1 MSDGEV
7 PCYLCGEEVV
17 EGDDYKI
24 HVTIAHGVEYDEER
38 ALSGDDS
45 ENVTL
50 AENSEIPGGKTDKYI
65 GQLEDIHLGVDDDR
79 KEPGEDNALK
89 SFFDTFDEKLKQIK
103 DVAEGKI
110 KPLSFTDDDK
120 IEHVD
125 NNQIWQMFENIKSK
139 VMNIEFPETPVVATK
154 DPREKL
160 QIQDSDSINSS
171 AERKWYHGTF
181 YNCKDCWK
189 TFYGEEYF
197 RKHLGSKHKSYP
209 MSIQELR
216 ELSSQFEETL
226 YTCKVCE
233 KKVKHEFKN
242 IYVHLKKHSLSM
254 NEYETKFVSV
264 KEELVTLP
272 PIRNLDEK
280 IRLYLHWIA
289 KKLRLAFET

>member
-89 SFFDTFDEKLKQIK
+89 SFFDTFNEKLKQIK

-160 QIQDSDSINSS
+160 QI
-171 AERKWYHGTF
+171 
-181 YNCKDCWK
+181 
-189 TFYGEEYF
+189 
-197 RKHLGSKHKSYP
+197 
-209 MSIQELR
+209 
-216 ELSSQFEETL
+216 
-226 YTCKVCE
+226 
-233 KKVKHEFKN
+233 
-242 IYVHLKKHSLSM
+242 
-254 NEYETKFVSV
+254 
-264 KEELVTLP
+264 
-272 PIRNLDEK
+272 
-280 IRLYLHWIA
+280 
-289 KKLRLAFET
+289 